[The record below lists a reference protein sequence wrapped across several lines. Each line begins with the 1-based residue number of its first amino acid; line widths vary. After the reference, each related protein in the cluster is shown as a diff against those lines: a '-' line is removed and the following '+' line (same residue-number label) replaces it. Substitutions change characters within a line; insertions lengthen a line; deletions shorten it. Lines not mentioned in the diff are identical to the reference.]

1 MPGIS
6 NKWPIITALIISLAT
21 ATAVRAQVASPSDVA
36 RWQNQAKN
44 VTIIR
49 DNWGIAHVYGK
60 SDADAVFGMEYAQAE
75 DDFNRIE
82 TNYIVALGRE
92 SESEGDSAIWRDLR
106 ARLYADPDSLKDAYK
121 RSPAFLKKLMDA
133 FADGLNYYLYMHK
146 EVAPRTITRFEPW
159 MALSFTEGSI
169 GGNIEK
175 IDLAKLK
182 AFYNGDPSVT
192 TKASIVELA
201 QSSASH
207 AASEERVSE
216 SPDSEPRGSNG
227 IAIAPKNTLNGHSLL
242 YINPHTSHYFRSEL
256 QMSSEEGLNAYGA
269 VTWGQIFVYQGFNER
284 AGWMHTTSGVDN
296 IDTFFETVA
305 PNGATWTYRHG
316 GRVIPMATRT
326 ITIPYRTP
334 AGISNR
340 VFTAYFTHHGPIV
353 ERQGDKWLSVSLMWN
368 PANALIQAYTR
379 TKAHNL
385 AEFLKIMELHT
396 NSSNNTVYADADGNI
411 AYLHSNYIPRRDN
424 ALDWTATVDGS
435 DSRTDYKGVLS
446 VSETPSAINP
456 ASGWVYN
463 SNNWPW
469 SAAGP
474 SSQKRSDFPTYVER
488 GLWEMPRG
496 YHALKVLPGH
506 SDFTMS
512 SLTEAGYD
520 SWLPSFAMMLPQLFR
535 AYDALPALDER
546 RKSLANP
553 IELLRAWDDRWSVRS
568 TATSVAVVWGE
579 SALARIAAA
588 ATAAKLSGDDYIAQG
603 HAEPT
608 VLLQSLSDAL
618 ERLQR
623 DFGSWQIAWGEINR
637 FQRLSPSIQ
646 ANFDDSKFSIP
657 VPFASARWGSL
668 ASFGARPY
676 PNTKKW
682 YGTSGNSF
690 IAVVEFG
697 DSVRARAITAGG
709 ESGHPD
715 SPHFTD
721 QAAAFAMGA
730 LREVYFYRNA
740 VDAHMERTY
749 HPGQ

>member
-1 MPGIS
+1 MSRIT
-6 NKWPIITALIISLAT
+6 NKWPAITALTLGLAV
-21 ATAVRAQVASPSDVA
+21 ATAVRAQAPSASDIA
-36 RWQNQAKN
+36 RWESQSKN
-44 VTIIR
+44 ITIIR

-106 ARLYADPDSLKDAYK
+106 ARLYADPDSLKAAYQ

-133 FADGLNYYLYMHK
+133 FADGLNYYLYTHK
-146 EVAPRTITRFEPW
+146 EVSPRTIRRFEPW

-169 GGNIEK
+169 GGDIEQ

-182 AFYNGDPSVT
+182 AFYNSDPSVT
-192 TKASIVELA
+192 AHASTVELA
-201 QSSASH
+201 QASASR
-207 AASEERVSE
+207 ASGEDRTTE
-216 SPDSEPRGSNG
+216 SPDAEPRGSNG

-256 QMSSEEGLNAYGA
+256 QMSSDEGLNAYGA
-269 VTWGQIFVYQGFNER
+269 VTWGQIFIYQGFNER

-296 IDTFFETVA
+296 IDTFLETPA
-305 PNGATWTYRHG
+305 RDGTRWTYRHDKQ
-316 GRVIPMATRT
+316 VIPMATRT

-334 AGISNR
+334 SGVSNR
-340 VFTAYFTHHGPIV
+340 TFTAYFTRHGPIV
-353 ERQGDKWLSVSLMWN
+353 GREGDKWLSISLMWN
-368 PANALIQAYTR
+368 PTNALTQSYAR
-379 TKAHNL
+379 TKVRNL

-396 NSSNNTVYADADGNI
+396 NASNNTVYADADGNI

-424 ALDWTATVDGS
+424 SLDWTKPVDGS
-435 DSRTDYKGVLS
+435 DPKTDYHGVLS
-446 VSETPSAINP
+446 LSETPNAINP

-474 SSQKRSDFPTYVER
+474 ASPKRSDFPTYVER

-496 YHALKVLPGH
+496 YHALKLLPGR
-506 SDFTMS
+506 SNFTMS
-512 SLTEAGYD
+512 SVTEAGYD
-520 SWLPSFAMMLPQLFR
+520 SWLPSFAMMLPQLFK
-535 AYDALPALDER
+535 AYDALPAAEGR
-546 RKSLANP
+546 RTSLAKP
-553 IELLRAWDDRWSVRS
+553 IELLRGWDDRWSVQS
-568 TATSVAVVWGE
+568 AATSVAVFWGE
-579 SALARIAAA
+579 SALAHVAAA

-603 HAEPT
+603 HAEPA
-608 VLLQSLSDAL
+608 VLLQSLTAAL

-623 DFGSWQIAWGEINR
+623 DFGSWETPWGDINR
-637 FQRLSPSIQ
+637 FQRISPAIEPS
-646 ANFDDSKFSIP
+646 FDDSKYSIP
-657 VPFASARWGSL
+657 VPFTSARWGSL
-668 ASFGARPY
+668 ASFGAKPY

-697 DSVRARAITAGG
+697 DSVRARAVTAGG
-709 ESGHPD
+709 ESGHAD

-721 QAAAFAMGA
+721 QAAAFSAGA
-730 LREVYFYRNA
+730 LREVYFYRKA
-740 VDAHMERTY
+740 VDAHMERMY
-749 HPGQ
+749 HPGE